1 MTAIQRNRTNS
12 DIDDRTEREICTRGA
27 WIAKV
32 NKGGIVPRW
41 VDVMP
46 QVDARGLLESSRVAR
61 RMAQTVSSPEPTQE
75 PASTRDSARR
85 AMERQW
91 YHDRRARNAD
101 RIAEMRAQREAEK
114 ARRRTPEQQKRHD
127 AYEARKARKE

>member
-1 MTAIQRNRTNS
+1 
-12 DIDDRTEREICTRGA
+12 
-27 WIAKV
+27 
-32 NKGGIVPRW
+32 
-41 VDVMP
+41 MP

-61 RMAQTVSSPEPTQE
+61 RMAITASAPEPTIE
-75 PASTRDSARR
+75 PVNMRDPVRR
-85 AMERQW
+85 ATERQW
-91 YHDRRARNAD
+91 CRDRQRRNAD